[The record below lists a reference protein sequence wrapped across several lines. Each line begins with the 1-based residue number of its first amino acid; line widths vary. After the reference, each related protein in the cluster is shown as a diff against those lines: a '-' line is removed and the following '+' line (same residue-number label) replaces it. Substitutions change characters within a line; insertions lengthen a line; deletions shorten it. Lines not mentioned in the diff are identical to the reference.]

1 MDYVAEINEI
11 ESELNDLKVDVKSAT
26 GVREELLNQ
35 RILGME
41 KTRLDLYKH
50 VLQQNTGWG
59 NC

>member
-50 VLQQNTGWG
+50 VLQQNTG
-59 NC
+59 

>member
-1 MDYVAEINEI
+1 
-11 ESELNDLKVDVKSAT
+11 
-26 GVREELLNQ
+26 LNQ